1 MKAIGFK
8 TSLPISQAD
17 SFIQFEKE
25 TPVPKGYEL
34 LVKIQA
40 VSIKPV
46 DYKIRQNSL
55 KDKISDNPKS
65 IGWDAVGVVED
76 TGNEVPL
83 RYTYPVN
90 EQNLNNA
97 NWSAASDAIG
107 GDDQQT
113 PLFWDEE

>member
-1 MKAIGFK
+1 MQAIGFK

-40 VSIKPV
+40 VSINPV

-55 KDKISDNPKS
+55 KDKISDNPKI
-65 IGWDAVGVVED
+65 IGWDAVGVVEA
-76 TGNEVPL
+76 V
-83 RYTYPVN
+83 
-90 EQNLNNA
+90 
-97 NWSAASDAIG
+97 G
-107 GDDQQT
+107 GIYGGREMRKPTQ
-113 PLFWDEE
+113 PIFEWLCKEGF